1 MREIM
6 MSETIIGNKGDKR
19 FDLVIIGAGPGGLFA
34 AYKIIENIKNI
45 RILVLDKGKEP
56 SKRICPA
63 IDNVCENC
71 KVCNLISGGGGA
83 GLFSDGKLTL
93 DLSVGGYLK
102 KFIPH
107 ERRTEL
113 EKEIKEVIEKFST
126 SYIYHI
132 PSPDNELLTCLK
144 KRDLNFKPY
153 PVIHLGSDNLRKF
166 ISNFIS
172 YLQNK
177 GVKFSFDTS
186 VFFITN
192 KTSSGKWLVKIKRNG
207 NLNQIESNYLIVS
220 AGKEGNFWFSPLVK
234 ELDGKVED
242 NNTYLGIRLEINN
255 STARPLYELSLDPKI
270 YQGRGNIKIK
280 THCFCR
286 HGQILLLKYFDLP
299 LVGGHTPFVEI
310 DKNYSLTK
318 FPNSNFAILY
328 RDDTICT
335 WERAIECM
343 KKVDEITGGNLLV
356 QRLGDYLNDIPTT
369 KQKLNDNS
377 IKPSNLNITPG
388 HVSEEILPGFKDNFL
403 LFLEHLSSCVP
414 DILNPD
420 NLIYAPAI
428 EWWMKK
434 IEVNKHMEVYNLPDL
449 YAIGDGSGLTQGIV
463 QSAAAGIIAAENVL
477 MKKEVSF
484 YECIK

>member
-1 MREIM
+1 MAHY
-6 MSETIIGNKGDKR
+6 DV
-19 FDLVIIGAGPGGLFA
+19 VIIGAGPGGLFA
-34 AYKIIENIKNI
+34 AYKLVESSKRVIDVLII
-45 RILVLDKGKEP
+45 DKGKSP

-63 IDNVCENC
+63 INNDCENC

-83 GLFSDGKLTL
+83 GLFSDGKLIL
-93 DLSVGGYLK
+93 DLSVGGHLK
-102 KFIPH
+102 EFIPP

-186 VFFITN
+186 VFSITN
-192 KTSSGKWLVKIKRNG
+192 KTSSGKWIVEIKRNG

-220 AGKEGNFWFSPLVK
+220 AGKEGNFWVSPLVK

-242 NNTYLGIRLEINN
+242 NHTYMGIRLEINN

-270 YQGRGNIKIK
+270 YQNLGNVKIK

-286 HGQILLLKYFDLP
+286 HGEILLLKYFGLP
-299 LVGGHTPFVEI
+299 LVGGHTPFVET
-310 DKNYSLTK
+310 DKNYSAIK

-328 RDDTICT
+328 RDARICT
-335 WERAIECM
+335 GERAMECM
-343 KKVDEITGGNLLV
+343 KKVDKITGGNLLV
-356 QRLGDYLNDIPTT
+356 QRLGDYLNGIPTT
-369 KQKLNDNS
+369 KQKLNDNN

-388 HVSEEILPGFKDNFL
+388 HISEEILPGFKGNFL

-414 DILNPD
+414 DVLNPN
-420 NLIYAPAI
+420 NLIYVPAI

-434 IEVNKHMEVYNLPDL
+434 IEVNEDMEVYNLPDL

-463 QSAAAGIIAAENVL
+463 QSAATGIIAAEDVL
-477 MKKEVSF
+477 MKKEMSI
-484 YECIK
+484 YEYTK

>member
-6 MSETIIGNKGDKR
+6 MSENSMDNKRDKR

-102 KFIPH
+102 KFIPP

-144 KRDLNFKPY
+144 KRNLNLKPY

-186 VFFITN
+186 VFSITN

-242 NNTYLGIRLEINN
+242 NNTYLGTRLEINN

-286 HGQILLLKYFDLP
+286 HGQILLLKYFGLP

-310 DKNYSLTK
+310 DKNYSTTK

-356 QRLGDYLNDIPTT
+356 QRLGDYLNGIPTT
-369 KQKLNDNS
+369 MQKLNDNS

-388 HVSEEILPGFKDNFL
+388 HISERILPSFKDNFL
-403 LFLEHLSSCVP
+403 LFLERLSFCVP
-414 DILNPD
+414 NILNLD

-434 IEVNKHMEVYNLPDL
+434 IEVNEHMEVHNLPDL

-463 QSAAAGIIAAENVL
+463 QSAATGIIAAEDVL

>member
-1 MREIM
+1 M

-45 RILVLDKGKEP
+45 RILVIDKGKAP

-83 GLFSDGKLTL
+83 GLFSDGKLIL
-93 DLSVGGYLK
+93 DLGVGGYLK
-102 KFIPH
+102 KFIPL
-107 ERRTEL
+107 ERRVEL

-132 PSPDNELLTCLK
+132 PSSDNELLTCLK
-144 KRDLNFKPY
+144 KMDLNFKPY
-153 PVIHLGSDNLRKF
+153 PVIHLGSNNLRKF

-177 GVKFSFDTS
+177 GVKFSFDTG
-186 VFFITN
+186 VFSITN
-192 KTSSGKWLVKIKRNG
+192 KNSSGKWIVEIQRNG
-207 NLNQIESNYLIVS
+207 NLNLIESNYLIVS
-220 AGKEGNFWFSPLVK
+220 VGKEGNIWFSSLVH
-234 ELDGKVED
+234 ELDGKVKD
-242 NNTYLGIRLEINN
+242 NSTYMGIRLEIND

-270 YQGRGNIKIK
+270 YRSRENIKIK

-286 HGQILLLKYFDLP
+286 HGQILLLKYFGLP
-299 LVGGHTPFVEI
+299 LVGGHTPFIEI
-310 DKNYSLTK
+310 DKNYSATK

-328 RDDTICT
+328 RDDNICT

-343 KKVDEITGGNLLV
+343 KKVDEITGGKLLV
-356 QRLGDYLNDIPTT
+356 QRLGDYLNDTPTT
-369 KQKLNDNS
+369 PQKLNDNS
-377 IKPSNLNITPG
+377 IKPSNLNIIPR
-388 HVSEEILPGFKDNFL
+388 HISEEILPGFKDDNFL

-414 DILNPD
+414 DLLNHD

-434 IEVNKHMEVYNLPDL
+434 IEVNEHMEVYNLPDL
-449 YAIGDGSGLTQGIV
+449 YATGDGSGLTQGIV
-463 QSAAAGIIAAENVL
+463 QSAATGIIAAEDVL
-477 MKKEVSF
+477 MKKEVLF

>member
-6 MSETIIGNKGDKR
+6 MSENSMDNKRDKR

-102 KFIPH
+102 KFIPP

-144 KRDLNFKPY
+144 KRNLNLKPY

-186 VFFITN
+186 VFSITN

-242 NNTYLGIRLEINN
+242 NNTYLGTRLEINN
-255 STARPLYELSLDPKI
+255 STARPVYELSLDPKN

-286 HGQILLLKYFDLP
+286 HGQILLLKYFGLP

-310 DKNYSLTK
+310 DKNYSTTK

-356 QRLGDYLNDIPTT
+356 QRLGDYLNGIPTT
-369 KQKLNDNS
+369 MQKLNDNS

-388 HVSEEILPGFKDNFL
+388 HISERILPSFKDNFL
-403 LFLEHLSSCVP
+403 LFLERLSFCVP
-414 DILNPD
+414 NILNLD

-434 IEVNKHMEVYNLPDL
+434 IEVNEHMEVHNLPDL

-463 QSAAAGIIAAENVL
+463 QSAATGIIAAEDVL